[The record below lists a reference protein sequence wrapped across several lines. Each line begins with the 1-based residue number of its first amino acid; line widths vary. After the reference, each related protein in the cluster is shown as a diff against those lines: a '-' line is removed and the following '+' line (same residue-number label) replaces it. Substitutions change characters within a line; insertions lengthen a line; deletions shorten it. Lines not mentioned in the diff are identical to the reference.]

1 MMKDTQGDWV
11 YEEGEMLK
19 DTIHTINVVVATA
32 AAAVTDD
39 DDDHNHNTNNTCR
52 GPN

>member
-1 MMKDTQGDWV
+1 MMKDTQGDCV
-11 YEEGEMLK
+11 YEVGELLK
-19 DTIHTINVVVATA
+19 DTIHTINVVAAT
-32 AAAVTDD
+32 AAVTDD